1 MKPPVRRTLFGAV
14 AAGVIGITAAVPA
27 AASAETVSAPP
38 VPVLPAFAATPPAP
52 LLHALPAPLA
62 CLVTTG
68 FAAFCLGIT

>member
-1 MKPPVRRTLFGAV
+1 MLFGAV
-14 AAGVIGITAAVPA
+14 AAGVIGVTAAVPA
-27 AASAETVSAPP
+27 ASAETATARPL
-38 VPVLPAFAATPPAP
+38 PVLPAFAATPPAP

>member
-1 MKPPVRRTLFGAV
+1 MKPLVRRTLFGAV
-14 AAGVIGITAAVPA
+14 TACVIGVTTAVPV
-27 AASAETVSAPP
+27 AASTETATAPP
-38 VPVLPAFAATPPAP
+38 LPVLPAFAATPPAP